1 VRGTAGFYICKQDP
15 EPCLPFCPPSK
26 QHQGL
31 LGCCLIPTEWKA
43 DSRPF
48 SEPSAGSQMHVEK
61 KELQL
66 GMAEKCENVESRG
79 RDG

>member
-1 VRGTAGFYICKQDP
+1 
-15 EPCLPFCPPSK
+15 
-26 QHQGL
+26 
-31 LGCCLIPTEWKA
+31 
-43 DSRPF
+43 
-48 SEPSAGSQMHVEK
+48 MHVEK